1 MHQLWCKTARK
12 SVQKSVKNRHF
23 LAFFDHL
30 KHDCR
35 VGHRRFSQNRPV
47 GHGHFTAFHLHM
59 LDRSLLAVVFRTN
72 RYFGTD
78 GFVSAWIYA
87 TQLPGERASG
97 SRPEITPS
105 GANRFPAP
113 GPPIA
118 FLDSRCRLLPNP
130 LLGVSRFE
138 TNSPDSPRIPGKHMQ
153 FVR

>member
-1 MHQLWCKTARK
+1 VVQNSSQKRAKTR
-12 SVQKSVKNRHF
+12 QKPAFFWR
-23 LAFFDHL
+23 FFDHL

-35 VGHRRFSQNRPV
+35 VGHSRFGQNRPV

-97 SRPEITPS
+97 SRP
-105 GANRFPAP
+105 
-113 GPPIA
+113 
-118 FLDSRCRLLPNP
+118 
-130 LLGVSRFE
+130 
-138 TNSPDSPRIPGKHMQ
+138 
-153 FVR
+153 